1 MLIEIPLN
9 LPTPYIS
16 TKLEQNTLKHC
27 LDNSAFV
34 AYEMY
39 LVTNGVK
46 RRYDFL
52 ELNDDHLS
60 LTAYV
65 NVDYAFIGDAKNQAW
80 NVKHFSMLIKKRPS
94 YTIFCELSVKGQYNN
109 HIHKFRFNTT
119 RETSVYRLIQE
130 TKDEIKKILESHE
143 RN

>member
-9 LPTPYIS
+9 LPTPYLS
-16 TKLEQNTLKHC
+16 KKLESTTLKHC

-52 ELNDDHLS
+52 DLNDEHLS
-60 LTAYV
+60 LSAHVSV
-65 NVDYAFIGDAKNQAW
+65 NYAFIGEAKDQAW
-80 NVKHFSMLIKKRPS
+80 NVKHFSMLLKKRPK
-94 YTIFCELSVKGQYNN
+94 YTVFCELSVKGQYNN
-109 HIHKFRFNTT
+109 HIHKFRFETT
-119 RETSVYRLIQE
+119 RETTVYRLIQE
-130 TKDEIKKILESHE
+130 TKDEIKKILES
-143 RN
+143 NGKD